1 MTAVHA
7 EHFFNLYIN
16 FPKKQ
21 QTKEN
26 YFYTRCYGILFQ
38 MAEQNE
44 SNANQ
49 ALSKAEMG
57 ERLKVEIRKGFA
69 TQKFRTGSP
78 RSKKFSG
85 AFWKHGILQV
95 YVGNTDEIVKN
106 AYYCQSCD
114 EIIITNAQGGTAPLN
129 RHVGDHKNAKHKISR
144 QHIAELLVC
153 GFRLGTRYQQEPS
166 EEYVLENLPK
176 IKEKEW

>member
-1 MTAVHA
+1 
-7 EHFFNLYIN
+7 
-16 FPKKQ
+16 
-21 QTKEN
+21 
-26 YFYTRCYGILFQ
+26 

-44 SNANQ
+44 PNATEGLN
-49 ALSKAEMG
+49 KIG
-57 ERLKVEIRKGFA
+57 EQLKVEIRKGFA

-78 RSKKFSG
+78 KSKKFKG
-85 AFWKHGILQV
+85 GFWQHGILQV

-106 AYYCQSCD
+106 VYYCQTCD
-114 EIIITNAQGGTAPLN
+114 EILITNAQGGTAPLN

-153 GFRLGTRYQQEPS
+153 AFRLGTRYQQEPS
-166 EEYVLENLPK
+166 EEYFLGNLPK